1 MFQCNGH
8 VETNTYLCSL
18 ACTWMTIID
27 SQFYIIDSLSL
38 DVSLEWNANL
48 VVAWLQLSDVQCS
61 VFYITLFM
69 FQNLNNWTHPVY
81 FRQSE
86 TGISK
91 TILGSEDISGLSCL
105 KKVMGLFVIEMNC
118 TIQSSIYSVFAPVSV
133 RLLSVSKNLY
143 NTMGGSRGGTLP
155 PPSWKITRWYACIFA

>member
-1 MFQCNGH
+1 M
-8 VETNTYLCSL
+8 
-18 ACTWMTIID
+18 
-27 SQFYIIDSLSL
+27 
-38 DVSLEWNANL
+38 
-48 VVAWLQLSDVQCS
+48 VAWLQLSDVQCS

-69 FQNLNNWTHPVY
+69 FQNLNNCTHPVY

-91 TILGSEDISGLSCL
+91 TILGTEDISGLSCL
-105 KKVMGLFVIEMNC
+105 KKVVSLFVIEINC

-155 PPSWKITRWYACIFA
+155 PPPPGKSQGDMHVYLPRNTGMDPSRSTWTPQGRSSGPL